1 MDRRFELRKQQ
12 ILKDAELKPELSN
25 GMLDRLEAFAE
36 PFAASLGRREM
47 KEHAHQYLGGLL
59 SDLERKNIE
68 SIAYRYDQDRRGL
81 QRFIGAAPW
90 DFMPLEKELVSRVGN
105 CLGQSD
111 GVIVFDPSGHK
122 KCGNDSVGVQRQW
135 LGRLGKIENCQ
146 VGLYMGYVS
155 RCDHALVA
163 SRLYLPKEWA
173 KDRKRRKQ
181 CGVPKEIRFQTRH
194 ELALAMLKE
203 HGGLLA
209 HQWIAGDDEMG
220 RSTAFRRQLRD
231 LEELYL
237 LAVPSNTTVRDLEG
251 PLPPYAGRGHHSKPP
266 FQRVDR
272 WCASLSES
280 EWTRI
285 DVRDSEKG
293 PLVLE
298 IVKRRILARTE
309 RSRNNLA
316 EELLVVTRYQE
327 QGGTMKYDYHL
338 SNASVDTPLDELARV
353 TKAEHLIEDAIKRAK
368 SQAGLSDYETRT
380 WPGWYHHNVLSLIAT
395 WFLACEMRR
404 GKKIHS
410 RCNGS
415 SNSHALDITSTSSLR
430 LRTSRLGY
438 PVCAAKKPPQ
448 GTRSLL
454 SLQETQPIGS
464 IET

>member
-36 PFAASLGRREM
+36 SFAASLGRREM

-81 QRFIGAAPW
+81 QRFIGVAPW

-105 CLGQSD
+105 CLGQNDSI
-111 GVIVFDPSGHK
+111 IVFDPSGHK

-135 LGRLGKIENCQ
+135 LGRLGKVENCQ
-146 VGLYMGYVS
+146 VGLYMGYVARS
-155 RCDHALVA
+155 DHALVA

-173 KDRKRRKQ
+173 RDRKHRKK
-181 CGVPKEIRFQTRH
+181 CGVPKEISFQTRH

-203 HGGLLA
+203 HGDILP

-220 RSTAFRRQLRD
+220 RSTFFRRQLRE

-237 LAVPSNTTVRDLEG
+237 LAVPSNTSVRDLED
-251 PLPPYAGRGHHSKPP
+251 PLPPYAGRGPHPKPP

-298 IVKRRILARTE
+298 IVKRRVLARTE
-309 RSRNNLA
+309 RSRENLA

-380 WPGWYHHNVLSLIAT
+380 WSGWYHHNVLSLIAT

-410 RCNGS
+410 RRNGP
-415 SNSHALDITSTSSLR
+415 SNSHALEITSTSSLR
-430 LRTSRLGY
+430 LRTSRLGD
-438 PVCAAKKPPQ
+438 PVCTAKKPPQ